1 MTTQQDTIFVQG
13 LPTEIDERSL
23 EQFFGQI
30 GVIKVNNPDV
40 FLHPTK
46 SINYYRVVESVFFFM
61 NLVDQLQNDR
71 KTGMPKIWIYK
82 NKQTGL
88 PKGEATITYDDAYTA
103 TSAIEWFNSKFN
115 IIFLLGLIYTSY
127 VCFQI

>member
-1 MTTQQDTIFVQG
+1 
-13 LPTEIDERSL
+13 
-23 EQFFGQI
+23 
-30 GVIKVNNPDV
+30 
-40 FLHPTK
+40 
-46 SINYYRVVESVFFFM
+46 
-61 NLVDQLQNDR
+61 
-71 KTGMPKIWIYK
+71 MPKIWIYK

-127 VCFQI
+127 VCF

>member
-1 MTTQQDTIFVQG
+1 MYFSGGGGYDRGSGGGYDRGSGGGYRGGGGGGGGGYERSSGGNTGGSYGTDCDMTTQQDTIFVQG

-61 NLVDQLQNDR
+61 NLVDQL
-71 KTGMPKIWIYK
+71 
-82 NKQTGL
+82 
-88 PKGEATITYDDAYTA
+88 
-103 TSAIEWFNSKFN
+103 
-115 IIFLLGLIYTSY
+115 
-127 VCFQI
+127 